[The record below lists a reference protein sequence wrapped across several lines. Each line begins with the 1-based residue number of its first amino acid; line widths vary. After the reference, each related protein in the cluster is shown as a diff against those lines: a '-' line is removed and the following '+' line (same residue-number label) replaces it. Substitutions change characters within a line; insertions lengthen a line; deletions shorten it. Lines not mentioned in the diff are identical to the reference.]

1 MKFLKQNWKALVAL
15 LLLVATA
22 VVYFNVYVPEKE
34 NYERK
39 VSEMNMMITA
49 LQTTIA
55 ENLRY
60 ADIQDELPAANEAL
74 DASRLELYKK
84 FPTELKE
91 EDQIMY
97 VLYLEEIFGT
107 EIYFN
112 FGSVT
117 PVAVLSDGSVLNILS
132 LTVNYNTTYDG
143 FKEMID
149 YLATDSR
156 ITSVQTASMYYI
168 AESDTAIGSLTL
180 SCYIMDS
187 ELLEYQSPDVE
198 TPAVGKENIYN

>member
-1 MKFLKQNWKALVAL
+1 MKFLKQNWKALIAL

-22 VVYFNVYVPEKE
+22 AVYFKVYVPEKE
-34 NYERK
+34 AYERK
-39 VSEMNMMITA
+39 VVELNTMITA

-60 ADIQDELPAANEAL
+60 VEIQDELPPANEAIEM
-74 DASRLELYKK
+74 SRLELYKK
-84 FPTELKE
+84 FPSVLKE

-112 FGSVT
+112 FGDIVPMAT
-117 PVAVLSDGSVLNILS
+117 LSDGSVLGNLT
-132 LTVNYNTTYDG
+132 LTVNYNTSYDG

-149 YLATDSR
+149 YLASDSR
-156 ITSVQTASMYYI
+156 ITSVQTASMQYD
-168 AESDTAIGSLTL
+168 AASDTAIGSLTL
-180 SCYIMDS
+180 SCYTLTS
-187 ELLEYQSPDVE
+187 AEVPYQAPDVDK
-198 TPAVGKENIYN
+198 PAVGKDNIYD